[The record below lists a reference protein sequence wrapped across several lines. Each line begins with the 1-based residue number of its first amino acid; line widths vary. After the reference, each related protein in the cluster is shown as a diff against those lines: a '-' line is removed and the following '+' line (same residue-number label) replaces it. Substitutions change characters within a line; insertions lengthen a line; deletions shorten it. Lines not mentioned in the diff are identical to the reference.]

1 MKIKG
6 ESEVQWWKL
15 EDFDNNDIDERSVM
29 IKDTED
35 NDNDKDAND
44 NEWTSERKVMK
55 NENGDDDKDKSGMM
69 ITMRWLWWYYS
80 MIMR

>member
-1 MKIKG
+1 
-6 ESEVQWWKL
+6 
-15 EDFDNNDIDERSVM
+15 M

-35 NDNDKDAND
+35 NDNGKDAND

-69 ITMRWLWWYYS
+69 ITMR
-80 MIMR
+80 